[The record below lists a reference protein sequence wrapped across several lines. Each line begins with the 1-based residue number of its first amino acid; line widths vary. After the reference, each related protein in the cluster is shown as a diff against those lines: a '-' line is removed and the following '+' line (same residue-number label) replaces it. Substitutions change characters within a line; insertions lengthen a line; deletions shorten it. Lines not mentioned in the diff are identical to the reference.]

1 MGGRCQLCVNEPC
14 IGKNPLD
21 LTCLRKGPA
30 NAKGRVATDP
40 KEIAGLL
47 CQVPKGSARFW
58 ILRLERGKVP
68 LELKNLSP
76 SGLAK
81 SQDPQDR
88 RRKARIQLSKFLVC
102 HTC

>member
-58 ILRLERGKVP
+58 ILLERCKVP
-68 LELKNLSP
+68 LESRTQKLGFRAGVPGSAGKH
-76 SGLAK
+76 
-81 SQDPQDR
+81 
-88 RRKARIQLSKFLVC
+88 KARS
-102 HTC
+102 

>member
-1 MGGRCQLCVNEPC
+1 MGGRCQLFANEPC

-58 ILRLERGKVP
+58 IRLERCKVP
-68 LELKNLSP
+68 LELKSLG
-76 SGLAK
+76 SGLE
-81 SQDPQDR
+81 SQDPQESTR
-88 RRKARIQLSKFLVC
+88 LASLSKFLVC
-102 HTC
+102 PC

>member
-1 MGGRCQLCVNEPC
+1 MGGRCQLCANEPC
-14 IGKNPLD
+14 IGKNPKVLI
-21 LTCLRKGPA
+21 CLRKGPS
-30 NAKGRVATDP
+30 NAEGCGATDP

-58 ILRLERGKVP
+58 ILRLERGEVP
-68 LELKNLSP
+68 IELKSLGS

-81 SQDPQDR
+81 SQDPQER
-88 RRKARIQLSKFLVC
+88 RHKARIQLSKFLVC